1 MLVLG
6 LMKYKKN
13 QVATVRETSAMTVQR
28 GKTRESKR
36 KRKSINIS
44 AVETLYSNLVPRLV
58 QQRGPY
64 GEEVPTF
71 I

>member
-1 MLVLG
+1 
-6 LMKYKKN
+6 
-13 QVATVRETSAMTVQR
+13 MTVQR

-44 AVETLYSNLVPRLV
+44 AVETLYSNLVPSLV